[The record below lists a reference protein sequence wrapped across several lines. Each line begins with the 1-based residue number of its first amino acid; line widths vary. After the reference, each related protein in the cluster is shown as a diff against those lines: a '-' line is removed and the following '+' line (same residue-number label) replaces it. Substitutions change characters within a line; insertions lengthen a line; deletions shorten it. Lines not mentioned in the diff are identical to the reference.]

1 MVYSAGSSVVASL
14 TKESAVKAREA
25 AASTVGASSETSR
38 RAVKMVAES
47 GLLIE

>member
-1 MVYSAGSSVVASL
+1 M
-14 TKESAVKAREA
+14 ESAVKTREA
-25 AASTVGASSETSR
+25 AASTVGASSETRR